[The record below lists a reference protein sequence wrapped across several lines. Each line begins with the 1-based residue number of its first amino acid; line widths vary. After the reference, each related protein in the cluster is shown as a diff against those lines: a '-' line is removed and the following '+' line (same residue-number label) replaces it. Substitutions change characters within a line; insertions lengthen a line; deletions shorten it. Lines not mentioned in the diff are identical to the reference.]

1 MDRTLKWSRKSDQ
14 VAEVTSSYSYSS
26 YYNNHGKSYG
36 NTFKVEVATGDI
48 TNENVEAIVNPAN
61 ENLAHSGGCA
71 AAIQRE
77 AGAEF
82 QIESSNYIRVHGKI
96 PVGECTF
103 TSSGNLKRQGI
114 KYVIHAVGPE
124 FKESQAVLP

>member
-1 MDRTLKWSRKSDQ
+1 MD
-14 VAEVTSSYSYSS
+14 
-26 YYNNHGKSYG
+26 
-36 NTFKVEVATGDI
+36 TGDI
-48 TNENVEAIVNPAN
+48 TDEKVEAIVNPAN

-77 AGAEF
+77 AGPEV

-103 TSSGNLKRQGI
+103 TKSGNLKDKQGI
-114 KYVIHAVGPE
+114 KYIIHTVGPQ
-124 FKESQAVLP
+124 FSESQAVLPQ